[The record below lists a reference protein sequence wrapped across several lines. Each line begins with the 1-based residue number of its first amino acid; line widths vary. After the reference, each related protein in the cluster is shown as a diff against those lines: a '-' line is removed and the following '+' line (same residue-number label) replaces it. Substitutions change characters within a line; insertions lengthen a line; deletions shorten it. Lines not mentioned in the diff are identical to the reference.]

1 MQQRKLDL
9 TLGPILFFW
18 SKETILD
25 FYQQMALQPLEMIYL
40 GETVCSRRQELR
52 VADWIDLAH
61 DLATSGK
68 KIILSSQV
76 LMESESDLK
85 RLRKLT
91 EQDDFIIEA
100 NDLGAVKL
108 LHAKGLLFIAGQS
121 LNIYNEDT
129 LALMH
134 SLGAVRWVASVEL
147 AADKLGHIM
156 SSLPDV
162 PCEILGWG
170 KLPLAYSSRC
180 FTARHYN
187 LKKDSCE
194 FKCLQHGDGLALSTR
209 EQQSFLT
216 INGIQ
221 TMSAGCC
228 SLISYYSQMVNL
240 GVTAFRLSPQQ
251 QNMTEIIQ
259 IHRQVIDG
267 ELDIVSAVQ
276 ALRPLAGVNLVDG
289 YWQGKAGIKYD
300 EEVSCA
306 GS

>member
-108 LHAKGLLFIAGQS
+108 LHVS
-121 LNIYNEDT
+121 EY
-129 LALMH
+129 
-134 SLGAVRWVASVEL
+134 
-147 AADKLGHIM
+147 
-156 SSLPDV
+156 
-162 PCEILGWG
+162 
-170 KLPLAYSSRC
+170 
-180 FTARHYN
+180 
-187 LKKDSCE
+187 
-194 FKCLQHGDGLALSTR
+194 LQ
-209 EQQSFLT
+209 
-216 INGIQ
+216 
-221 TMSAGCC
+221 
-228 SLISYYSQMVNL
+228 
-240 GVTAFRLSPQQ
+240 
-251 QNMTEIIQ
+251 
-259 IHRQVIDG
+259 
-267 ELDIVSAVQ
+267 
-276 ALRPLAGVNLVDG
+276 
-289 YWQGKAGIKYD
+289 
-300 EEVSCA
+300 
-306 GS
+306 